1 MKAGVND
8 AYGIATSKKCKS
20 RDFIKGKGTIYCRI
34 FCSASPLLS
43 PSKEK
48 FRIFIKQKKNT
59 TDSNF
64 GLSDSKL
71 RIPLFIKNVVC
82 S

>member
-20 RDFIKGKGTIYCRI
+20 RDFIKGKGTIYL
-34 FCSASPLLS
+34 CSASPILS

-48 FRIFIKQKKNT
+48 FRIFIKQKKIQQT
-59 TDSNF
+59 PI
-64 GLSDSKL
+64 SD
-71 RIPLFIKNVVC
+71 
-82 S
+82 